1 MKRFLSALLV
11 FVLTAGFLQAIPVKA
26 DTDALQLFA
35 YEVVGGE
42 ATITKADPSVSG
54 NITIPSELDGYPV
67 TAIGN
72 DAFFECGSLTGVV
85 IPEGVRTIGEGAFYK
100 CSGLTQII
108 MAESVNSIGYGAFY
122 KCTSLQEVT
131 IPNGVTFIDEYT
143 FAYCNSLAAIVIP
156 DGITNIG
163 SYAFYECSSLT
174 EIKIPDSVT
183 NIGIGVFYKCIN
195 LTYVGISQNISNIS
209 NYAFAEC
216 TDLENVVIPK
226 SVTAIGEYAF
236 AWCDNLDGI
245 VIPDSV
251 ITIGKCAFACCINLK
266 WAVIGNGVRVLGEG
280 VFTDCSGLTEVTVG
294 NSLSVIGN
302 HVFLRCSNLTEI
314 TLPTTLINIGSYAFS
329 GCDKLSTVYYCGSE
343 EQWKGV
349 YVFDYNNCLN
359 NAQFV
364 FNYKPLVNGKV
375 EFWRLILQDQIGV
388 YFQMK
393 YTEGIKLDKD
403 AYVEVAVAGEI
414 SKVPVHTAVDSLLVN
429 VAAAQMTDEISICVV
444 SGDGIRGETAVYSV
458 KAYAD
463 QVLAGNYDN
472 ATKNL
477 VASML
482 SYGAKAQEQ
491 FQYRLDAKADSGVNC
506 VRSAVPGTADVPMEV
521 TGEIEGISL
530 YGASVLY
537 DSKLA
542 LRYYFET
549 DDISGYTFTV
559 NGKQLQSVGKSG
571 RFYVEIPDIL
581 PQNIDKF
588 FTVTVQDAQGNAMSI
603 VYNPLNYVVRMY
615 NKANTSQETKNL
627 LQALYTY
634 HLAAKDYTN

>member
-1 MKRFLSALLV
+1 MKRLFSAWLAL
-11 FVLTAGFLQAIPVKA
+11 VLTAGIFFGIPVSAAEEKA
-26 DTDALQLFA
+26 ELYT
-35 YEVVGGE
+35 YEVNQEEV
-42 ATITKADPSVSG
+42 TITKVDPSISG
-54 NITIPSELDGYPV
+54 DISIPAELEGYPV
-67 TAIGN
+67 TAIGD
-72 DAFFECGSLTGVV
+72 DAFSNCGSLTGVIIPNSV
-85 IPEGVRTIGEGAFYK
+85 ISIGEAAFYN
-100 CSGLTQII
+100 CSSLTAASIPD
-108 MAESVNSIGYGAFY
+108 SVNSIGYGTFY
-122 KCTSLQEVT
+122 KCSKLTQVV
-131 IPNGVTFIDEYT
+131 IPEGVTVIEGYT
-143 FAYCNSLAAIVIP
+143 FAYCTSLNAVTIPNSVTKINEYAFYGCNNLSAIQIP
-156 DGITNIG
+156 DGATDIG
-163 SYAFYECSSLT
+163 EAAFYECSSLT
-174 EIKIPDSVT
+174 NVHIPESIT
-183 NIGIGVFYKCIN
+183 
-195 LTYVGISQNISNIS
+195 SIS
-209 NYAFAEC
+209 NYVFAKC
-216 TDLENVVIPK
+216 TGLDSITIPNT
-226 SVTAIGEYAF
+226 VTTIGDYAF
-236 AWCDNLDGI
+236 AWCSGVNS
-245 VIPDSV
+245 VVVPDSV
-251 ITIGKCAFACCINLK
+251 IRIGNKAFASC
-266 WAVIGNGVRVLGEG
+266 G
-280 VFTDCSGLTEVTVG
+280 GLNCVTVGDGVIITGEAVFYQCTSLTHVILG
-294 NSLSVIGN
+294 NSLSIVGN
-302 HVFLRCSNLTEI
+302 HMFNDCVNLTEI
-314 TLPTTLINIGSYAFS
+314 VIPESVLSIGFQAFS
-329 GCDKLSTVYYCGSE
+329 GCDNLNSVQYCGNE
-343 EQWKGV
+343 AQWK
-349 YVFDYNNCLN
+349 NILINSLNECLT
-359 NAQFV
+359 NAQIHY
-364 FNYKPLVNGKV
+364 NYKPLVNGKV
-375 EFWRLILQDQIGV
+375 EYWRLILQDQIGV

-414 SKVPVHTAVDSLLVN
+414 SKVPVHTALDSLLVN

-506 VRSAVPGTADVPMEV
+506 VLSAVPGTADVPMEV

-549 DDISGYTFTV
+549 EDISGYTFTV
-559 NGKQLQSVGKSG
+559 NGKQLQPVEKSG
-571 RFYVEIPDIL
+571 RFYVEISDIL

-588 FTVTVQDAQGNAMSI
+588 FTVTVQDAQGNAMCI

>member
-1 MKRFLSALLV
+1 MKRLFSAWLAL
-11 FVLTAGFLQAIPVKA
+11 VLTAGIFFGIPVSA
-26 DTDALQLFA
+26 AEEEAELYT
-35 YEVVGGE
+35 YEVNQEEV
-42 ATITKADPSVSG
+42 TITKVDPSISG
-54 NITIPSELDGYPV
+54 DISIPAELEGYPV
-67 TAIGN
+67 TVIGD
-72 DAFFECGSLTGVV
+72 DAFSNCGSLTGVI
-85 IPEGVRTIGEGAFYK
+85 IPNSVTCIGEAAFYN
-100 CSGLTQII
+100 CSSLTTVSIPDSI
-108 MAESVNSIGYGAFY
+108 NSIGYGAFY
-122 KCTSLQEVT
+122 KCVNLTNIIIPEGVTVIEGYTFAYCSSLNAVT
-131 IPNGVTFIDEYT
+131 IPNGVTEIMEYA
-143 FAYCNSLAAIVIP
+143 FYGCSSLTTVQIP
-156 DGITNIG
+156 DGVAVLG
-163 SYAFYECSSLT
+163 EAAFYECSSLT
-174 EIKIPDSVT
+174 NVHIPESIT
-183 NIGIGVFYKCIN
+183 
-195 LTYVGISQNISNIS
+195 SIS
-209 NYAFAEC
+209 NYAFAKCRALDTIE
-216 TDLENVVIPK
+216 IPNMI
-226 SVTAIGEYAF
+226 TTIGEYAF

-302 HVFLRCSNLTEI
+302 HVFLRCSNLSEI
-314 TLPTTLINIGSYAFS
+314 TLPNTLINIGSYAFS

-463 QVLAGNYDN
+463 QILAGNYDN

-506 VRSAVPGTADVPMEV
+506 VLSAVPGTADVPMEV

-530 YGASVLY
+530 YGVSVLY

-549 DDISGYTFTV
+549 EDISGYTFMV
-559 NGKQLQSVGKSG
+559 NGKQLQPVEKSG

-588 FTVTVQDAQGNAMSI
+588 FTVTVQDAQGNGMNV

-615 NKANTSQETKNL
+615 KNANTSQETKNL